1 MSRKFL
7 HLDANESVFFQREL
21 EFVKS
26 KSYDVQYPELKARSL
41 IPVSFE
47 AGPGAETITY
57 EQYDQVGMA
66 KIVSSYADDL
76 PRADI
81 KGKEFTSRVRS
92 LADSYGYNIQE
103 IRAAKMAGKPLE
115 QRKSNAAKRA
125 MMQKEDAIAAL
136 GDAGHGLLGLVN
148 HPNISSTT
156 LPADG
161 TGASTLWANKTPV
174 QILRDL
180 NKVANFI
187 VENTKEVEM
196 PNTLL
201 MPVEKY
207 NYISS
212 TPIGDNA
219 DKTILKFFLENSSY
233 IKEVIPWNKLKAAGA
248 GGLDR
253 MIAYDKNPE
262 KLTLE
267 IPQDFEQLDV
277 EQRGLEFLV
286 PCHSRCGGVIIY
298 YPLSVAYADG
308 L

>member
-1 MSRKFL
+1 MRKYL
-7 HLDANESVFFQREL
+7 HLDSNESVFFSREL
-21 EFVKS
+21 DFVKS

-66 KIVSSYADDL
+66 KIVASYADDL

-92 LADSYGYNIQE
+92 VADSYGYNIQE

-115 QRKSNAAKRA
+115 QRKANAAKRA
-125 MMQKEDAIAAL
+125 MEAKIDAIAAL
-136 GDAGHGLLGLVN
+136 GDADFGLLGLIN

-156 LPADG
+156 LPNDG
-161 TGASTLWANKTPV
+161 TGASTLWSTKTPV
-174 QILRDL
+174 QILRDM

-187 VENTKEVEM
+187 VENTKEVELPDTM
-196 PNTLL
+196 LL
-201 MPVEKY
+201 PVEQY
-207 NYISS
+207 NYIAS
-212 TPIGDNA
+212 TPMSSDNS
-219 DKTILKFFLENSSY
+219 KSILKMFLENSPY
-233 IKEVIPWNKLKAAGA
+233 IKNVIAWGKLKGAGA
-248 GGLDR
+248 GGLNR
-253 MIAYDKNPE
+253 MLAYKKDPE
-262 KLTLE
+262 KLSFE

-286 PCHSRCGGVIIY
+286 PCHARCGGVIVY
-298 YPLSVAYADG
+298 YPLSIAYADG

>member
-1 MSRKFL
+1 MRKFL
-7 HLDANESVFFQREL
+7 HLDANESVFFSREL

-26 KSYDVQYPELKARSL
+26 KSYDVQYPELKARSF

-66 KIVSSYADDL
+66 KIVASYADDL
-76 PRADI
+76 PRADV

-92 LADSYGYNIQE
+92 LADSFGYNIQE

-115 QRKSNAAKRA
+115 QRKANAAKRA
-125 MMQKEDAIAAL
+125 MMQKEDSIAAL
-136 GDAGHGLLGLVN
+136 GDADFNLLGFIN

-161 TGASTLWANKTPV
+161 TGASTLWSTKTPDL
-174 QILRDL
+174 ILRDM
-180 NKVANFI
+180 NKLANFI
-187 VENTKEVEM
+187 VENTKEVEQPDTM
-196 PNTLL
+196 LL
-201 MPVEKY
+201 PVAQY
-207 NYISS
+207 NYIAS
-212 TPIGDNA
+212 TPIGTDSN
-219 DKTILKFFLENSSY
+219 KTILKFFLENNPY
-233 IKEVIPWNKLKAAGA
+233 IKSVDKWSKLTGAGA
-248 GGLDR
+248 GGLNR
-253 MIAYDKNPE
+253 MMAYKKDPE

-267 IPQDFEQLDV
+267 VPQDFEQLDV

-286 PCHSRCGGVIIY
+286 ACHQRCGGVIIY

>member
-1 MSRKFL
+1 MRKFL
-7 HLDANESVFFQREL
+7 HLDANESVFFSREL

-26 KSYDVQYPELKARSL
+26 KSYNVMYPELKARSL

-66 KIVSSYADDL
+66 KIVASYADDL

-92 LADSYGYNIQE
+92 LGDAYGYNIQE
-103 IRAAKMAGKPLE
+103 IRAAKMVGKPLE
-115 QRKSNAAKRA
+115 QRKANAAKRA
-125 MMQKEDAIAAL
+125 MEQKVDAIAAL
-136 GDAGHGLLGLVN
+136 GDADFGLLGLIN

-161 TGASTLWANKTPV
+161 TGASTLWNTKTPLL
-174 QILRDL
+174 IIRDM

-187 VENTKEVEM
+187 VENTKEVEQPDTM
-196 PNTLL
+196 L
-201 MPVEKY
+201 MPVEQY

-212 TPIGDNA
+212 TPMSVDNSM
-219 DKTILKFFLENSSY
+219 TILKMFLANSPY
-233 IKEVIPWNKLKAAGA
+233 IKNVIPWNKLKGAGA

-253 MIAYDKNPE
+253 MIAYNKSPE

-286 PCHSRCGGVIIY
+286 PCHSRIGGVIIY

>member
-1 MSRKFL
+1 MTRKFL
-7 HLDANESVFFQREL
+7 HLDANESIFFQREL

-92 LADSYGYNIQE
+92 LADAYGYNIQE

-136 GDAGHGLLGLVN
+136 GDADYGLLGLIN
-148 HPNISSTT
+148 HPNISTTT

-161 TGASTLWANKTPV
+161 TGASTLWANKTALL
-174 QILRDL
+174 ILRDL

-187 VENTKEVEM
+187 VENTKEVER
-196 PNTLL
+196 PNTML

-207 NYISS
+207 NYIKS
-212 TPIGDNA
+212 TPVGDNA
-219 DKTILKFFLENSSY
+219 DKTILKFFLENNEY
-233 IKEVIPWNKLKAAGA
+233 IKEVVPWNKLKGAGA

-298 YPLSVAYADG
+298 YPLSVVYADG

>member
-1 MSRKFL
+1 MPRKLL
-7 HLDANESVFFQREL
+7 HLDANESVFFLREL
-21 EFVKS
+21 DFVKS
-26 KSYDVQYPELKARSL
+26 KSYDVQYPELKARTL

-47 AGPGAETITY
+47 AGAGAETITY

-81 KGKEFTSRVRS
+81 KGKEFTARVRS

-103 IRAAKMAGKPLE
+103 VRAAKMAGKPLE

-125 MMQKEDAIAAL
+125 MMQKEDSIAAL
-136 GDAGHGLLGLVN
+136 GDADHGLIGFVN

-156 LPADG
+156 LPNDG
-161 TGASTLWANKTPV
+161 TGASTLWANKTPA
-174 QILRDL
+174 QIIRDL

-187 VENTKEVEM
+187 VENTKEVEL

-201 MPVEKY
+201 LPVEKY
-207 NYISS
+207 NYIAS

-219 DKTILKFFLENSSY
+219 DKTILKFFLDNSPY

>member
-1 MSRKFL
+1 MRKLL
-7 HLDANESVFFQREL
+7 HLDANESVFFLREL
-21 EFVKS
+21 DFVKS
-26 KSYDVQYPELKARSL
+26 KSYDVMYPELKARSL

-66 KIVSSYADDL
+66 KIVASYADDL

-92 LADSYGYNIQE
+92 IADAYGYNIQE
-103 IRAAKMAGKPLE
+103 IRSAKMAGKPLE
-115 QRKSNAAKRA
+115 QRKANAAKRA
-125 MMQKEDAIAAL
+125 MEQKVDAIAAL
-136 GDAGHGLLGLVN
+136 GDADFGLLGLIN

-161 TGASTLWANKTPV
+161 TGASTLWANKTPLL
-174 QILRDL
+174 IIRDL

-187 VENTKEVEM
+187 VENTKEVEQPDTM
-196 PNTLL
+196 LL
-201 MPVEKY
+201 PVEKY
-207 NYISS
+207 NYIAS
-212 TPIGDNA
+212 TPMSVDNS
-219 DKTILKFFLENSSY
+219 KTILKMFLENSPY
-233 IKEVIPWNKLKAAGA
+233 IKNVIPWQKLKGAGA

-253 MIAYDKNPE
+253 MIAYNKSPE

-286 PCHSRCGGVIIY
+286 PCHSRCGGVIVY
-298 YPLSVAYADG
+298 YPLSIAYADG

>member
-1 MSRKFL
+1 MRKLL
-7 HLDANESVFFQREL
+7 HLDANESIFFLREL
-21 EFVKS
+21 DFIKS

-47 AGPGAETITY
+47 AGAGAETITY

-92 LADSYGYNIQE
+92 LADAYGYNIQE

-115 QRKSNAAKRA
+115 QRKANAAKRA
-125 MMQKEDAIAAL
+125 MMQKEDSIAAL
-136 GDAGHGLLGLVN
+136 GDADFGLIGLIN

-161 TGASTLWANKTPV
+161 TGASTLWSTKTPLL
-174 QILRDL
+174 IIRDL

-187 VENTKEVEM
+187 VENTKEVEQ
-196 PNTLL
+196 PNTML

-207 NYISS
+207 NYIAT
-212 TPIGDNA
+212 TPVGDNA
-219 DKTILKFFLENSSY
+219 DKTILKFFLDNSPY

-267 IPQDFEQLDV
+267 IPQDFEQLDL

-298 YPLSVAYADG
+298 YPLSVVYADG